1 MDNFKYPESF
11 IEIMKFAHI
20 ADAHLGAFSKNP
32 KLKELNLKAFEIAIQ
47 KSIEEQVDF
56 IIIAGDL
63 FHNPIPDMEIVRRA
77 VEILKNAG
85 DRGIRIYAIYGSHDF
100 SAGSTALLDVL
111 SSTGLFKK
119 VVNYEVY
126 DGKLRIL
133 PVEDPTGVNILGVS
147 GLSSAQEV
155 EYFEHIDRDYLER
168 IEHPKIFVFHT
179 TISELKPSYIPDRYA
194 LPKSLLPQNFD
205 YYAGGHLHERIESDL
220 NGSPLIYP
228 GALFGATYNDLDIL
242 KERGFYIVEDFKPR
256 FVPVEV
262 CKFYKRVI
270 KADGY
275 SVEEL
280 NKRLLELS
288 KEDYNGQVVI
298 LKVKGELS
306 AGKVGEID
314 FHSIRENIRK
324 TAIDVLLNTYSLRTK
339 EREKLNVVAE
349 SKEEIEEGVFKKISK
364 YGIDITRRTFN
375 ILKEKQPEGMRKD
388 DFSRELMSKLVEL
401 IDNIKVESK
410 EEKNDREEVKE
421 NRKSGKTLFDFGV
434 RQ

>member
-1 MDNFKYPESF
+1 MDNLKYPESF

-77 VEILKNAG
+77 VEILKNAVDG
-85 DRGIRIYAIYGSHDF
+85 GIRIYAIYGSHDF

-205 YYAGGHLHERIESDL
+205 YYAGGHLHERMESDL

-275 SVEEL
+275 SAEEL

-298 LKVKGELS
+298 LKVKGELR

-339 EREKLNVVAE
+339 ERERVNVVAE

-410 EEKNDREEVKE
+410 EERDDKEVKE

>member
-1 MDNFKYPESF
+1 MDNLKYPESF

-77 VEILKNAG
+77 VEILKNAVDG
-85 DRGIRIYAIYGSHDF
+85 GIRIYAIYGSHDF

-262 CKFYKRVI
+262 CKFYKRII

-275 SVEEL
+275 SAEEL

-339 EREKLNVVAE
+339 ERERVNVVAE

-410 EEKNDREEVKE
+410 EERDDKEVKE

>member
-1 MDNFKYPESF
+1 MDNLKYPESF

-77 VEILKNAG
+77 VEILKNAVDG
-85 DRGIRIYAIYGSHDF
+85 GIRIYAIYGSHDF

-275 SVEEL
+275 SAEEL

-339 EREKLNVVAE
+339 ERERVNVVAE

-410 EEKNDREEVKE
+410 EEKDDKEVKE

>member
-1 MDNFKYPESF
+1 MDNLKYPESF

-77 VEILKNAG
+77 VEILKNAVDG
-85 DRGIRIYAIYGSHDF
+85 GIRIYAIYGSHDF

-275 SVEEL
+275 SAEEL

-339 EREKLNVVAE
+339 ERERVNVVAE

-401 IDNIKVESK
+401 IDNIKVERK
-410 EEKNDREEVKE
+410 EEKDDKEVKE

>member
-1 MDNFKYPESF
+1 MDNLKYPESF

-47 KSIEEQVDF
+47 KSIEEQMDF

-77 VEILKNAG
+77 VEILKNAVDG
-85 DRGIRIYAIYGSHDF
+85 GIRIYAIYGSHDF

-275 SVEEL
+275 SAEEL

-339 EREKLNVVAE
+339 ERERVNVVAE

-410 EEKNDREEVKE
+410 EERDDKEVKE

>member
-1 MDNFKYPESF
+1 M
-11 IEIMKFAHI
+11 
-20 ADAHLGAFSKNP
+20 
-32 KLKELNLKAFEIAIQ
+32 
-47 KSIEEQVDF
+47 
-56 IIIAGDL
+56 
-63 FHNPIPDMEIVRRA
+63 
-77 VEILKNAG
+77 
-85 DRGIRIYAIYGSHDF
+85 
-100 SAGSTALLDVL
+100 
-111 SSTGLFKK
+111 
-119 VVNYEVY
+119 
-126 DGKLRIL
+126 
-133 PVEDPTGVNILGVS
+133 
-147 GLSSAQEV
+147 
-155 EYFEHIDRDYLER
+155 
-168 IEHPKIFVFHT
+168 
-179 TISELKPSYIPDRYA
+179 
-194 LPKSLLPQNFD
+194 PQNFD

-262 CKFYKRVI
+262 CKFHKRVV

-275 SVEEL
+275 SAEEL

>member
-1 MDNFKYPESF
+1 
-11 IEIMKFAHI
+11 MKFAHI

-47 KSIEEQVDF
+47 KSIEKQVDF

-63 FHNPIPDMEIVRRA
+63 FHNPIPDMEIVRRS
-77 VEILKNAG
+77 VEILKNAV

-220 NGSPLIYP
+220 NGNPLIYP

-262 CKFYKRVI
+262 CKFHKRVI

-275 SVEEL
+275 SAEEL
-280 NKRLLELS
+280 NKRLLKLS

-339 EREKLNVVAE
+339 ERERVNVVAE
-349 SKEEIEEGVFKKISK
+349 SKEEIEEGVFKKYSK

-401 IDNIKVESK
+401 IDNIKVERK
-410 EEKNDREEVKE
+410 EERDDEEVKE
-421 NRKSGKTLFDFGV
+421 NRKSGKTLFDFEV